1 MRKLVIWPLG
11 LFLVLW
17 TIDCQAKRQR
27 KRLPGVSAAKEL
39 SDYGV
44 QLNDSSLEFHQSIV
58 SWTGVQIP
66 AGEKK
71 KKKSSQSSRRHK
83 TKSGLLIESNIAE
96 EESPLANS
104 SAESVTRKK
113 SPHRRRNGKLQK
125 SQGGGGVGVGE
136 AGSKSNANGKCL

>member
-17 TIDCQAKRQR
+17 TINCQAKRQR
-27 KRLPGVSAAKEL
+27 KRQPGVSAAKEL
-39 SDYGV
+39 SDYSV

-71 KKKSSQSSRRHK
+71 KKKSPQSLRRHK

-125 SQGGGGVGVGE
+125 SPGGGAGVGE